1 MRPDPERLRC
11 PECAH
16 HGLRWPADVDQ
27 LGCPGC
33 AASWPVVDGLP
44 KLYRDAALGR
54 VDRMMRLIYDG
65 LPSLHDPLVRLAL
78 PLLQGRGED
87 EHAVREAAL
96 DRLRLDALEVPA
108 GRPLRILEVGV
119 GTGANLPRLRAR
131 LPDAPVELWGLDYS
145 VGMLRRCRRRCRR
158 DPALAHTRL
167 LLGDAHALPFADRYF
182 DRVFH
187 IGAING
193 FQSPAA
199 ALSEM
204 ARVARAGT
212 PVVVVDERLDPS
224 RDTGPLRRLGFR
236 AVTFYDP
243 APACP
248 RDAVP
253 AAAGDVRDEQ
263 ISRCFYCLSFRAPA

>member
-1 MRPDPERLRC
+1 MRPEPERLRC

-16 HGLRWPADVDQ
+16 DGLRWPADEDA
-27 LGCPGC
+27 LRCPGC
-33 AASWPVVDGLP
+33 AAAWPVVDGLP
-44 KLYRDAALGR
+44 KLYRDAALGP

-65 LPSLHDPLVRLAL
+65 LPALHDPMVRLAL
-78 PLLQGRGED
+78 PLLQGWGET

-96 DRLRLDALEVPA
+96 DRLRLDTLQPPDD
-108 GRPLRILEVGV
+108 RPLRILEVGV

-131 LPDAPVELWGLDYS
+131 LPASPVELWGLDYS

-158 DPALAHTRL
+158 DPALAATRL
-167 LLGDAHALPFADRYF
+167 LLGDAHALPFADDFF

-193 FQSPAA
+193 WADPAA
-199 ALSEM
+199 ALAEM
-204 ARVARAGT
+204 ARVARPGT
-212 PVVVVDERLDPS
+212 PIVVVDERLDPS
-224 RDTGPLRRLGFR
+224 RDTGLLRRLGFR

-253 AAAGDVRDEQ
+253 EGAVDVRDAQ